1 MRQRGFAV
9 RTRVASG
16 VSEGRL
22 GSRNCTGSASVAA
35 HSAGSR
41 RTGSSGLPTAL
52 RISRPA
58 GLICR
63 ITNREYMRLKPLRPL
78 PGRAPS
84 HHFNGFAARLPVSMT
99 GFFTVLADSG
109 QTG

>member
-1 MRQRGFAV
+1 
-9 RTRVASG
+9 
-16 VSEGRL
+16 
-22 GSRNCTGSASVAA
+22 
-35 HSAGSR
+35 
-41 RTGSSGLPTAL
+41 
-52 RISRPA
+52 
-58 GLICR
+58 
-63 ITNREYMRLKPLRPL
+63 MRLKPLRPL